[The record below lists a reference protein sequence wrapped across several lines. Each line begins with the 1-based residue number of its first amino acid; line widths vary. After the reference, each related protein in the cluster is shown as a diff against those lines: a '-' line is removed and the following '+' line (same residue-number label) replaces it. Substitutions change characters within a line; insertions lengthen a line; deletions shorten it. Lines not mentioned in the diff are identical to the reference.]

1 MGHVHGRQVY
11 VLMNKNLWL
20 LILSQIF
27 AFTAA
32 PVTVFLSGIIG
43 SQFSPIKSLATLP
56 MALSIVGVAIFAI
69 FAAKVMSII
78 GRRAGFIFASVGS
91 SLAALMAAYSIIIES
106 FLLFNLGCF
115 LLGAGVAFSH
125 QYRFAAVETV
135 SKDMAPKAISIILLA
150 GIGSAFIGPNL
161 ANISKEIIPEHLYA
175 GSYIALAILT
185 LSSTIF
191 LLFYKDNHKPN
202 NFVKKDTRSYFEL
215 ISQPRFL
222 QALIASAFAYAVMSF
237 LMTATPISMHVME
250 KISLSKTGLVIQL
263 HIAAMFL
270 PSLITGNLIKKF
282 GHSKIMY
289 AGVVLFSI
297 TILTS
302 LFEQNFVN
310 YLTALVFL
318 GFGWNFLFISG
329 TSLLVLSYKEN
340 EKFKAQGFNDL
351 IVYSIQA
358 ISSLSAGVFLTLTS
372 WKIMNLFC
380 IIFLIIIVISTL
392 RADFKEKKTP

>member
-1 MGHVHGRQVY
+1 MGNVHCRQVY

-56 MALSIVGVAIFAI
+56 MALSIVGIAIFAM
-69 FAAKVMSII
+69 FASKVMSII
-78 GRRAGFIFASVGS
+78 GRRLGFIFASIGS
-91 SLAALMAAYSIIIES
+91 SLASLMAAYSIIIES
-106 FLLFNLGCF
+106 FILFNLGCF
-115 LLGAGVAFSH
+115 LIGAGVAFSH

-135 SKDMAPKAISIILLA
+135 DKEMAPKAISIILLA

-161 ANISKEIIPEHLYA
+161 ANISKEFIPQHLYA
-175 GSYIALAILT
+175 GSYIALAVLT
-185 LSSTIF
+185 LTSIIF
-191 LLFYKDNHKPN
+191 LFFYKDDHKRN
-202 NFVKKDTRSYFEL
+202 EVIKKSRRSYFQL

-250 KISLSKTGLVIQL
+250 KISLAKTGFVIQL

-289 AGVVLFSI
+289 AGVVLFFV
-297 TILTS
+297 TILVS
-302 LFEQNFVN
+302 LFEQNFLN
-310 YLTALVFL
+310 YLIALIFL

-329 TSLLVLSYKEN
+329 TSLLVLSYREE
-340 EKFKAQGFNDL
+340 EKFKAQGFNDF
-351 IVYSIQA
+351 IVYTVQA
-358 ISSLSAGVFLTLTS
+358 IASLSAGIFISLTS
-372 WKIMNLFC
+372 WKTMNLVC
-380 IIFLIIIVISTL
+380 IIFLVVIVISTL
-392 RADFKEKKTP
+392 RADFKGSN

>member
-135 SKDMAPKAISIILLA
+135 NKDMAPKAISIILLA

-202 NFVKKDTRSYFEL
+202 NFVKKNTRSYFEL

-329 TSLLVLSYKEN
+329 TSLLVLTYKED

-358 ISSLSAGVFLTLTS
+358 VASLSAGIFLNLTN
-372 WKIMNLFC
+372 WKTMNLIC

-392 RADFKEKKTP
+392 RADFKEKK

>member
-1 MGHVHGRQVY
+1 
-11 VLMNKNLWL
+11 MNKNLWL

-135 SKDMAPKAISIILLA
+135 NKDMAPKAISIILLA

-329 TSLLVLSYKEN
+329 TSLLVLTYKED

-358 ISSLSAGVFLTLTS
+358 VASLSAGIFLNLTN
-372 WKIMNLFC
+372 WKTMNLIC

-392 RADFKEKKTP
+392 RADFKEKK

>member
-1 MGHVHGRQVY
+1 
-11 VLMNKNLWL
+11 MNKNLWL

-56 MALSIVGVAIFAI
+56 MALSVVGIAIFAI
-69 FAAKVMSII
+69 FAAKLMSII
-78 GRRAGFIFASVGS
+78 GRRLGFMLASIGS
-91 SLAALMAAYSIIIES
+91 SLASLMSAYSIIIES
-106 FLLFNLGCF
+106 FILYNLGCF
-115 LLGAGVAFSH
+115 LIGAGVAFSH

-135 SKDMAPKAISIILLA
+135 DKDLAPKAISIILLA

-161 ANISKEIIPEHLYA
+161 ANISKEIISDHLYA
-175 GSYIALAILT
+175 GSYVALAILT

-191 LLFYKDNHKPN
+191 LLFYEDNHRPS
-202 NFVKKDTRSYFEL
+202 NFVKKNTRSYFEL
-215 ISQPRFL
+215 IGQPRFL
-222 QALIASAFAYAVMSF
+222 QALIASSFAYAVMSF

-250 KISLSKTGLVIQL
+250 KISLAKTGLVIQL

-289 AGVVLFSI
+289 SGVLLFSI

-302 LFEQNFVN
+302 LFEQNFMN
-310 YLTALVFL
+310 YLIALIFL

-329 TSLLVLSYKEN
+329 TSLLVLSYKEE

-351 IVYSIQA
+351 IVYTVQA
-358 ISSLSAGVFLTLTS
+358 IASLSAGIFISLTS
-372 WKIMNLFC
+372 WKIMNLVC
-380 IIFLIIIVISTL
+380 IIFLIIIIISTF
-392 RADFKEKKTP
+392 RADLKQRS

>member
-1 MGHVHGRQVY
+1 
-11 VLMNKNLWL
+11 MNKNLWL

-43 SQFSPIKSLATLP
+43 SQFSPIKLLATLP
-56 MALSIVGVAIFAI
+56 MALSIVGIAIFAI
-69 FAAKVMSII
+69 FVAKVMSVI

-91 SLAALMAAYSIIIES
+91 SLSALLASYSIIIES
-106 FLLFNLGCF
+106 FILFNLANF
-115 LLGAGVAFSH
+115 LLGAGIAFSH

-135 SKDMAPKAISIILLA
+135 DKEMAPKAISIILLA

-161 ANISKEIIPEHLYA
+161 ANISKEIIPQHLYA
-175 GSYIALAILT
+175 GSYIALAALT
-185 LSSTIF
+185 LTSTIF
-191 LLFYKDNHKPN
+191 LFFYQDDHKKN
-202 NFVKKDTRSYFEL
+202 EIIKKSSRSYFEL

-289 AGVVLFSI
+289 AGVFLFSI

-329 TSLLVLSYKEN
+329 TSLLVLTYKED

-358 ISSLSAGVFLTLTS
+358 VASLSAGIFLNLTS
-372 WKIMNLFC
+372 WKTMNLIC

-392 RADFKEKKTP
+392 RADFKEKK